1 MSTPSSKPPADATVV
16 GDAGPAQQAGADVK
30 PVDLGA
36 TEGLLSKPT
45 NPGSLDATQA
55 LGPSPA
61 KAADLEAT
69 QGLDAPARPAN
80 LEATQGLEPAA
91 ARPAAPLDA
100 TQALGPGTGQAAA
113 GKQPAQ
119 EKVSIIG
126 DFKLIK
132 LLGKGGMGSVYK
144 AIEMSIDRPCALKVM
159 AKHLA
164 DNKDFVERFRREARI
179 QCNLD
184 HPNIVRGYRVAEE
197 RGLQLFAMEFIDGQ
211 SVQGWL
217 KKLGKFSVG
226 DALHI
231 TLAVLHAMQYAHEKN
246 MIHRDIKPDNVMIT
260 SKGVVKVADLGLAKA
275 LDEDMSLTQ
284 SGMGAGT
291 PYYMSPEQAAN
302 AKHVDAR
309 TDIYAIGCMLYVFL
323 TGQMPFRGN
332 TTLELIKA
340 KEDGRFDPVR
350 KYNPEVPEK
359 LDLIIAKMIQKKP
372 EHRFQSCAEVIAAI
386 EELGLANETLS
397 FIEGA
402 TGRLPGAP
410 VAAPSKA
417 KTTVPAVSTQAPAKA
432 AAKAAEPAAP
442 AGDYW
447 FIRYLDEDGEY
458 VHRRLKLH
466 QVYELIKAN
475 KLDNKTEAS
484 RHPKEGY
491 RPLATYRE
499 FATALQARGLQAKA
513 ERRAD
518 KVKSFMENIEQEER
532 RYKRSKMFRRFF
544 SSVGGIITFI
554 LMLAAI
560 AGVVA
565 AAIYFSWP
573 YLQGLLGQG

>member
-1 MSTPSSKPPADATVV
+1 MDKTGQGKQPVDATVV
-16 GDAGPAQQAGADVK
+16 GSGGDENKGFTVQQ
-30 PVDLGA
+30 PDLGA
-36 TEGLLSKPT
+36 TEGLISKPT
-45 NPGSLDATQA
+45 NTGSLDSTQALESPQRPAPANLDATQA
-55 LGPSPA
+55 LPSPA
-61 KAADLEAT
+61 KPANLDVT
-69 QGLDAPARPAN
+69 QGLDPKAAKPAN
-80 LEATQGLEPAA
+80 
-91 ARPAAPLDA
+91 LDA
-100 TQALGPGTGQAAA
+100 TQALGPGGAAA
-113 GKQPAQ
+113 PAAPTKPAQ
-119 EKVSIIG
+119 EKVSILG

-132 LLGKGGMGSVYK
+132 LLGKGGMGSVYQ
-144 AIEMSIDRPCALKVM
+144 AIEMSIERPCALKVM

-164 DNKDFVERFRREARI
+164 DNKDFVERFKREARI

-197 RGLQLFAMEFIDGQ
+197 RGLQLFAMEFIDGL
-211 SVQGWL
+211 SVQTWL
-217 KKLGKFSVG
+217 KKLGRFSVG

-323 TGQMPFRGN
+323 TGQMPFKGT

-340 KEDGRFDPVR
+340 KEDGRFEPIR
-350 KYNPEVPEK
+350 KHNPEVPEK
-359 LDLIIAKMIQKKP
+359 LDLIVAKMIQKKP

-386 EELGLANETLS
+386 EELGLHNETLS

-402 TGRLPGAP
+402 TGRIGGLASA
-410 VAAPSKA
+410 VPSKA
-417 KTTVPAVSTQAPAKA
+417 KTAGPTPMTTKGPAKMPV
-432 AAKAAEPAAP
+432 ETPSETP
-442 AGDYW
+442 TPEQDYW
-447 FIRYLDEDGEY
+447 FIRYKDADGEY
-458 VHRRLKLH
+458 VHRRLKTH
-466 QVYELIKAN
+466 QVFELIKTN
-475 KLDNKTEAS
+475 QLNNKTEAS
-484 RHPKEGY
+484 RQAKGQY

-513 ERRAD
+513 ERRAET
-518 KVKSFMENIEQEER
+518 VKSFMQNIEQEER

-554 LMLAAI
+554 LMLAVIFGIVGA
-560 AGVVA
+560 AG
-565 AAIYFSWP
+565 YFG
-573 YLQGLLGQG
+573 YVYFLGQ